1 MVWLCHSYYLRHHHP
16 FNHQTASQV
25 VWRKLECLSI
35 VILHKN
41 TGSYEVL
48 CELDIPNAYS
58 KSRILQIYILM
69 DYFFHCNTT
78 LPQYRNYKSPN
89 LPNNGISAC
98 SEFWSCWAVM
108 AESTPN
114 ISPIFNH
121 LFWLLHRWEIG
132 KWNTCSLTCGVGLQ
146 TRDVFCSHLLSR
158 ESNETVILADELCHK
173 PKPSLVQACNRFD
186 CPPSWYTTE
195 WQEVRMYELISLI
208 TAESSRWM
216 HYQWVV
222 LH

>member
-108 AESTPN
+108 AESTSS
-114 ISPIFNH
+114 ISPNYNH
-121 LFWLLHRWEIG
+121 LFWLLHR
-132 KWNTCSLTCGVGLQ
+132 KL
-146 TRDVFCSHLLSR
+146 
-158 ESNETVILADELCHK
+158 
-173 PKPSLVQACNRFD
+173 PSLNYYMLSFLQSHPP
-186 CPPSWYTTE
+186 PPSKTSCFLGSKSLHRGDIPLLTTLFPIGE
-195 WQEVRMYELISLI
+195 DACWSVSSELQCASC
-208 TAESSRWM
+208 
-216 HYQWVV
+216 
-222 LH
+222 